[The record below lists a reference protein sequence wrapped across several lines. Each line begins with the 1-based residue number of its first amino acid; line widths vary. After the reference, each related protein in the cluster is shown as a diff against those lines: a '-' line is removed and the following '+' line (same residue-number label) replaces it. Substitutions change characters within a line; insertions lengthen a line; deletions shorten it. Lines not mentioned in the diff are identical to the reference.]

1 MKTKLT
7 KLTVAILASLVLS
20 ACGGG
25 DNNANPMAAGGPPL
39 IVDANGVSS
48 FSSTALGLSLAAL
61 PLEALSVAEKD
72 SLAFMREEE
81 KLAHDVY
88 ALLDVRWGTSIRA
101 FGSIAN
107 SEATHAEAVRQLLLR
122 YSLIDPAATLAAG
135 LFQNTILQ
143 GLYTQLAAAG
153 AISLIDALKV
163 GAAIEEIDMIDINK
177 ALLGIDNQDIV
188 LVYQNLLKG
197 SRNHLRSFVSN
208 LALQGVTYVPQYMTV
223 ADYQLI
229 ITTPME
235 RG

>member
-7 KLTVAILASLVLS
+7 QLTVAILASLVLS

-122 YSLIDPAATLAAG
+122 YSLIDPAANLAAG

-163 GAAIEEIDMIDINK
+163 GAAIEESDMIDINK

>member
-1 MKTKLT
+1 MKTQLT
-7 KLTVAILASLVLS
+7 KLTAALVAALILS

-25 DNNANPMAAGGPPL
+25 GDATPVARGGPPL
-39 IVDANGVSS
+39 VVDANGVSS
-48 FSSTALGLSLAAL
+48 FDSTALGLSMAAL
-61 PLEALSVAEKD
+61 PVEALSVVEKD
-72 SLAFMREEE
+72 SLVFMREEE

-88 ALLDVRWGTSIRA
+88 ALLDLRWSTNTRV
-101 FGSIAN
+101 FGNIAK
-107 SEATHAEAVRQLLLR
+107 SEATHTEAVRQLLLR
-122 YSLIDPAATLAAG
+122 YSLSDPAATSAAG
-135 LFQNTILQ
+135 QFQNATLQ
-143 GLYTQLAAAG
+143 GLYTQLTAAG

-208 LALQGVTYVPQYMTV
+208 LALQGVTYVPQYMPA
-223 ADYQLI
+223 ADYQAI
-229 ITTPME
+229 INAPIE

>member
-1 MKTKLT
+1 
-7 KLTVAILASLVLS
+7 
-20 ACGGG
+20 
-25 DNNANPMAAGGPPL
+25 
-39 IVDANGVSS
+39 
-48 FSSTALGLSLAAL
+48 
-61 PLEALSVAEKD
+61 
-72 SLAFMREEE
+72 MREEE

-88 ALLDVRWGTSIRA
+88 ALLDLKWSTSIRA

-135 LFQNTILQ
+135 VFQNTTLQ
-143 GLYTQLAAAG
+143 GLYTQLTATG

-177 ALLGIDNQDIV
+177 AMLGIDNQDIV

-208 LALQGVTYVPQYMTV
+208 LVLQGVTYVPQYMTV
-223 ADYQLI
+223 AEYQAI
-229 ITTPME
+229 ISTPVE

>member
-122 YSLIDPAATLAAG
+122 YSLIDPAANLAAG

-143 GLYTQLAAAG
+143 GL
-153 AISLIDALKV
+153 
-163 GAAIEEIDMIDINK
+163 
-177 ALLGIDNQDIV
+177 
-188 LVYQNLLKG
+188 NLLKG

-208 LALQGVTYVPQYMTV
+208 LALQGVTYVPQYMSV